1 MPKLL
6 EPTLTRF
13 SLKLR
18 DWPERVDVNLE
29 ETPCAIL
36 TGLNASGKTLT
47 MRALAD
53 FCDLLIDYNQGKF
66 QRFEEMAILAGIE
79 SIRVRFEYEWYNDH
93 NPNTP
98 GYDNSKLPWFGWG
111 EWEET
116 GVFGRRE
123 QTNSARFERR
133 LGKPKN
139 ASISESPRVSSR
151 IIMEFD
157 AETILDGPNQSR
169 ASPLL
174 PKGSVHVRRRDGIVF
189 DVHQKLRPISISRR
203 FLPLEEPPEKPEPGL
218 LLKDEVWSFREE
230 IMEEFRPCTK
240 VDDYFVGSFGPTFG
254 KKDFRGEEWRKALE
268 ERAGIKFDCLIEQA
282 GEEYYFDDPARMLVF
297 KSHAPTFLKIEEA
310 YTIKEERRRE
320 IERICSFFAEDEH
333 LNNWLEEIHE
343 GLVNMHISKFK
354 DNQFRFDLHFIS
366 YYPQYLDLT
375 TEELGGNRHR
385 DPTEE
390 DRRRAMEEWA
400 NDLDLGPF
408 TDQDDFLLRYS
419 TLMANEEMYEFF
431 SDDYIQFDFTDDEDP
446 FEPDLY
452 SPRVKKIPDEGG
464 GWDMPDPSRGLLLEV
479 SPEFRIYSALL
490 PFLILEDGK
499 LPSHL
504 SSGQK
509 RLISILS
516 QISDSPNGST
526 ILIDEPELSLHIEW
540 QERLVSALTENFP
553 KHKFILATHAPSI
566 VKFHHEKVIQVPPS
580 DEL

>member
-1 MPKLL
+1 MPKPL

-13 SLKLR
+13 SVKLR

-47 MRALAD
+47 MCALAD
-53 FCDLLIDYNQGKF
+53 FCDLLIDHKQLKF
-66 QRFEEMAILAGIE
+66 ERFNDMAIDAGIE

-93 NPNTP
+93 HPNTP
-98 GYDNSKLPWFGWG
+98 EDDDSKLPWFGWG

-123 QTNSARFERR
+123 QTNLARFERR

-139 ASISESPRVSSR
+139 ASISEPSRVSSR

-157 AETILDGPNQSR
+157 AKTILDGTNGTVEVS
-169 ASPLL
+169 
-174 PKGSVHVRRRDGIVF
+174 RRDGIVF
-189 DVHQKLRPISISRR
+189 DVGQKLIPISR
-203 FLPLEEPPEKPEPGL
+203 FFAPLEALPEKPEPGD
-218 LLKDEVWSFREE
+218 LLKAEVWSFREE
-230 IMEEFRPCTK
+230 IMEEFRLCTK
-240 VDDYFVGSFGPTFG
+240 DDDYFVGSFGPTFG

-282 GEEYYFDDPARMLVF
+282 DEEYYFDDPSREIEF

-310 YTIKEERRRE
+310 YTLKEERRRE
-320 IERICSFFAEDEH
+320 FERSCSLFDTEYFLDES
-333 LNNWLEEIHE
+333 LDDIHH
-343 GLVNMHISKFK
+343 GLVQMHLSRFE
-354 DNQFRFDLHFIS
+354 DQFRFDLHFLKHYS
-366 YYPQYLDLT
+366 EYLDLT
-375 TEELGGNRHR
+375 TEELGGRKHEL
-385 DPTEE
+385 PTEE
-390 DRRRAMEEWA
+390 QRRSAMKEWA
-400 NDLDLGPF
+400 DDLDLGPF
-408 TDQDDFLLRYS
+408 TDQGDFLLRYS
-419 TLMANEEMYEFF
+419 TMMANEEMYEFF
-431 SDDYIQFDFTDDEDP
+431 SDDNIQFDFNDDEM

-464 GWDMPDPSRGLLLEV
+464 GWDMPGPSRGLLLEV

-516 QISDSPNGST
+516 QIFDSPNGST

-540 QERLVSALTENFP
+540 QERLVSALTENFL

>member
-111 EWEET
+111 EWEEE
-116 GVFGRRE
+116 GVFGGRE
-123 QTNSARFERR
+123 QTNLRRYERR

-139 ASISESPRVSSR
+139 ASINAPSRVSSR

-157 AETILDGPNQSR
+157 AKTILDGPNHSR
-169 ASPLL
+169 SSPLE
-174 PKGSVHVRRRDGIVF
+174 PKGSVHVSRRDGIVF
-189 DVHQKLRPISISRR
+189 DVDQKLRPTASLFSRDWK
-203 FLPLEEPPEKPEPGL
+203 LEKPPEPGD
-218 LLKDEVWSFREE
+218 LLKEEVWSFREE
-230 IMEEFRPCTK
+230 IMDEFRPCTK

-268 ERAGIKFDCLIEQA
+268 ERAGLKFDCLIEQA
-282 GEEYYFDDPARMLVF
+282 DEEYYFDDPAREIEF

-310 YTIKEERRRE
+310 YTLKEERRRE
-320 IERICSFFAEDEH
+320 FERSCSLFDTEYFLDES
-333 LNNWLEEIHE
+333 LDDIHQ
-343 GLVNMHISKFK
+343 GLVQMHLSRFE
-354 DNQFRFDLHFIS
+354 DQFSFDLHFLKHYS
-366 YYPQYLDLT
+366 EYLDLT
-375 TEELGGNRHR
+375 TEELGGRKHQL
-385 DPTEE
+385 PTEE
-390 DRRRAMEEWA
+390 QRRSAMKELA
-400 NDLDLGPF
+400 DDLDLGPF
-408 TDQDDFLLRYS
+408 TDQGDFLLRYS
-419 TLMANEEMYEFF
+419 TMMANEEMYEFF

>member
-1 MPKLL
+1 
-6 EPTLTRF
+6 
-13 SLKLR
+13 
-18 DWPERVDVNLE
+18 
-29 ETPCAIL
+29 
-36 TGLNASGKTLT
+36 

-66 QRFEEMAILAGIE
+66 QRFEEMAIPAGIE

-111 EWEET
+111 EWEEE
-116 GVFGRRE
+116 GVFGGRE
-123 QTNSARFERR
+123 QTNLRRYERR

-139 ASISESPRVSSR
+139 ASINAPSRVSSR

-157 AETILDGPNQSR
+157 AKTILDGPNHSR
-169 ASPLL
+169 SSPLE
-174 PKGSVHVRRRDGIVF
+174 PKGSVHVSRRDGIVF
-189 DVHQKLRPISISRR
+189 DVDQKLRPTASLFSRDWK
-203 FLPLEEPPEKPEPGL
+203 LEKPPEPGD
-218 LLKDEVWSFREE
+218 LLKEEVWSFREE
-230 IMEEFRPCTK
+230 IMDEFRPCTK

-268 ERAGIKFDCLIEQA
+268 ERAGLKFDCLIEQA
-282 GEEYYFDDPARMLVF
+282 GEEYYFDDPARMIVF

-310 YTIKEERRRE
+310 YTLKEERRRE
-320 IERICSFFAEDEH
+320 VERYCSLFDTEDF
-333 LNNWLEEIHE
+333 LDDS
-343 GLVNMHISKFK
+343 LVNMLMGLVEMHLSRFE
-354 DNQFRFDLHFIS
+354 DQFRFDLHFLK
-366 YYPQYLDLT
+366 YYSEYLDLT
-375 TEELGGNRHR
+375 TEELGGERHQA
-385 DPTEE
+385 PTEE
-390 DRRRAMEEWA
+390 ERRSAMKEWA
-400 NDLDLGPF
+400 DDLDLGPF

-419 TLMANEEMYEFF
+419 TMMAVEEMNEF
-431 SDDYIQFDFTDDEDP
+431 SDDYTKFDFNDDKV
-446 FEPDLY
+446 FEPDIHA
-452 SPRVKKIPDEGG
+452 PEVTKILDEDG
-464 GWDMPDPSRGLLLEV
+464 GWDMPGPSRQLLLEV
-479 SPEFRIYSALL
+479 SQEFRLYSALL
-490 PFLILEDGK
+490 PFLILEEEQQSPEEKDEGQVK
-499 LPSHL
+499 RRLPPHL